1 MYLGIIQH
9 VYRVTDGTGLKVEDY
24 LAPLVSDELGIW
36 GGWKTLCLRLWKE
49 EKIWES
55 QRIFSYLV
63 NVLREE
69 EIHQLFRTLTQSTG
83 SSYEVIHALAYLS
96 AINSLMEP
104 GATFSRPFI
113 FRETA
118 RAREREQLVKE
129 TRARALNVCHD
140 ASVDKDCRQ
149 LLEVRALEA
158 LWSFIDSNDLEA
170 RDIAAKKLE
179 EVLHKSTVNNDFIL
193 IMKSSKYLS
202 EVSKLIFQRAE
213 AREKR
218 ESQAEKAPLVG
229 EGVLRS
235 QEEERQWVEYSQWQE
250 EDLQRRMR
258 FQREREDLVRER
270 EDLVREQADIIRE
283 RHALLLERNV
293 FLQEREAY
301 VREQQASLQEL
312 SAKARLKSKQ
322 DQRDVLTRVRR
333 RLGLYRPQDLES
345 I

>member
-1 MYLGIIQH
+1 M
-9 VYRVTDGTGLKVEDY
+9 EDY

-104 GATFSRPFI
+104 VATFSQPFI

-129 TRARALNVCHD
+129 TRARALKICHD

-158 LWSFIDSNDLEA
+158 LWSVIDSNDLKA
-170 RDIAAKKLE
+170 RDITVKKLE
-179 EVLHKSTVNNDFIL
+179 EVLSKSTVNYDLIL
-193 IMKSSKYLS
+193 EMKSFKYLS
-202 EVSKLIFQRAE
+202 EVSKLILHQRAE

-235 QEEERQWVEYSQWQE
+235 REEERQWVGYSQWQE

-258 FQREREDLVRER
+258 FQRVREDLVRER
-270 EDLVREQADIIRE
+270 EDFVRE
-283 RHALLLERNV
+283 RHAFLLERNV

-312 SAKARLKSKQ
+312 SEKARLKSKQ
-322 DQRDVLTRVRR
+322 DQRDFFTRVKR

-345 I
+345 VS